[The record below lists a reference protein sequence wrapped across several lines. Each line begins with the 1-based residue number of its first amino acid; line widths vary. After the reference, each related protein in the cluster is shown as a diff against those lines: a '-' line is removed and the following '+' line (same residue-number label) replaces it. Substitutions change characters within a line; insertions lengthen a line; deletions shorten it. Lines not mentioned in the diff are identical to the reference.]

1 MWKQVIRAQCLWLGF
16 KKNLVLRRIQFFIWF
31 ILPSAKSLARSSEE
45 EEKQWKKSTIIP
57 FLEYLPSTDRPM
69 KDPPRTTYKV
79 CCTTQCMSPCVLY
92 VCVCLDYYGPC
103 VVSIF
108 SIFSHF
114 RLLFSANFST
124 KIVQS
129 PSNSSSC
136 VFPPTLKKISGRWR
150 HFFNF
155 CLFKQIVKRSRS
167 KKKIRFSAIRG
178 QKFATANCSPPPP
191 SGNWHDKKGERN
203 FGNSHVLNRT
213 KSAADK
219 TSFAFLRRSFWKKQK
234 N

>member
-1 MWKQVIRAQCLWLGF
+1 MFCKIKRNLMKNVETSYTCAVSVIGLQEKTSCFAEFNFSFGSSSQ
-16 KKNLVLRRIQFFIWF
+16 
-31 ILPSAKSLARSSEE
+31 SAKSSARSSEE

-136 VFPPTLKKISGRWR
+136 VFPPTLKKISGR
-150 HFFNF
+150 
-155 CLFKQIVKRSRS
+155 
-167 KKKIRFSAIRG
+167 
-178 QKFATANCSPPPP
+178 
-191 SGNWHDKKGERN
+191 
-203 FGNSHVLNRT
+203 
-213 KSAADK
+213 
-219 TSFAFLRRSFWKKQK
+219 
-234 N
+234 